1 MAMHLDKQALLERLK
16 KIIDEI
22 IPKEGDLSQART
34 IVDIRHFPFEVMLYE
49 NLVLQHKAE
58 LKRILEHLPEFWF
71 KGEFFR
77 QHPPSI
83 HNVEVEFDDYKGN
96 YATKLW
102 AIGIFLELWTN
113 PNP

>member
-1 MAMHLDKQALLERLK
+1 MAMHPDKQALLERLK

-34 IVDIRHFPFEVMLYE
+34 IVDIRHFPFRVAIYE
-49 NLVLQHKAE
+49 NLAYEYKEE
-58 LKRILEHLPEFWF
+58 LERILGHLPEFWF

-83 HNVEVEFDDYKGN
+83 HNMKVEFDDYKRDHD
-96 YATKLW
+96 AKLW
-102 AIGIFLELWTN
+102 AIGIFLEFWTD